1 MIDKQKQGKGETSI
15 FSPLSIYFRLG
26 STLDE
31 RVTWTSIEAH
41 HNIGTS
47 WENKLHEQDQAQV
60 TNLQPLTKAG
70 AKKKRS
76 LIRKR
81 LIRSPP
87 LSSSSRRPKTARRS
101 RKGDRT
107 KRKEKKKK
115 KKERKKEIS
124 SRCRWLVVQD
134 RPHGFSSPPLTTP
147 SSFSSIA

>member
-47 WENKLHEQDQAQV
+47 WENKLHQQDQAHV

-70 AKKKRS
+70 AKKKG
-76 LIRKR
+76 LFN
-81 LIRSPP
+81 PQ
-87 LSSSSRRPKTARRS
+87 KTN
-101 RKGDRT
+101 K
-107 KRKEKKKK
+107 
-115 KKERKKEIS
+115 I
-124 SRCRWLVVQD
+124 
-134 RPHGFSSPPLTTP
+134 TTTLLLESTTENSTQIP
-147 SSFSSIA
+147 QR

>member
-47 WENKLHEQDQAQV
+47 WENKLHQQDQAHV

-134 RPHGFSSPPLTTP
+134 RLVLMASLLLH
-147 SSFSSIA
+147 

>member
-70 AKKKRS
+70 AKKKGS

-107 KRKEKKKK
+107 RRKEKKK
-115 KKERKKEIS
+115 KKERKK
-124 SRCRWLVVQD
+124 SRLGAGGWLFRIVLMASLLL
-134 RPHGFSSPPLTTP
+134 H
-147 SSFSSIA
+147 